1 MPRERNKWIETPN
14 WLWTVYLKTGKELRL
29 TAVGLLEEVMERSS
43 PKRWERSKQRVHG
56 YLSPSWMLRALAA
69 EYLLKS
75 LSIRD
80 SGRIRKTHYL
90 LQLLKALDPDT
101 QAEIAGQATEQ
112 GIDIP
117 EFLKTYRNSFVEWRY
132 PIEEMSAIPELDPQ
146 GPLSRISSWRRR

>member
-101 QAEIAGQATEQ
+101 QARDRRAGNGARES
-112 GIDIP
+112 ISP
-117 EFLKTYRNSFVEWRY
+117 NSSRHF
-132 PIEEMSAIPELDPQ
+132 AIP
-146 GPLSRISSWRRR
+146 SSNGGIRLKK